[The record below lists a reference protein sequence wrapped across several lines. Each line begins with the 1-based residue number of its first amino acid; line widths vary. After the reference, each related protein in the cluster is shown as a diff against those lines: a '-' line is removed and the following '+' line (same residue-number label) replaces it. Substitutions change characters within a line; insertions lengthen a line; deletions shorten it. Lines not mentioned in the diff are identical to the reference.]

1 MNSMILLFSLIM
13 LDIIQLKNI
22 FWTKMGESVMDYLKE
37 YINGLLLLIL
47 SLVLLS
53 YFVSTIFRYSFT
65 GIEVKK
71 SNSIYYTTYI
81 YENTLTAKTEYR

>member
-1 MNSMILLFSLIM
+1 
-13 LDIIQLKNI
+13 
-22 FWTKMGESVMDYLKE
+22 MDYLKE

-65 GIEVKK
+65 GIEVKNQIQFIILHIFMK
-71 SNSIYYTTYI
+71 I
-81 YENTLTAKTEYR
+81 L